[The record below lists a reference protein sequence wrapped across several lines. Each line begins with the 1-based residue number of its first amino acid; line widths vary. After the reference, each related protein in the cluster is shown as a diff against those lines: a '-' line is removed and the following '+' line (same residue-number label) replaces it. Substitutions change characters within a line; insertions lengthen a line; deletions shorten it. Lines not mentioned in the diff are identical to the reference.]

1 VCIDMLLNFFNKLQE
16 NNCSVKSMVVNDGL
30 WDMLTFEIGSPFPS
44 SGFYEDRFIFN
55 AGFGPVEIIR
65 ENKRSFVL

>member
-1 VCIDMLLNFFNKLQE
+1 
-16 NNCSVKSMVVNDGL
+16 MVVNDGL